1 MSGIGPPSPE
11 DRKKIMF
18 YDTSERQ
25 TKLRIRCNF
34 DGLTQSQFFRMMVTG
49 YIENNELIYDYIKEC
64 KEKYEIQGQQ
74 KRNKIDQ
81 LQKESKE
88 TSKKFALENNEIEN
102 IFDIIE
108 METDI

>member
-1 MSGIGPPSPE
+1 
-11 DRKKIMF
+11 
-18 YDTSERQ
+18 
-25 TKLRIRCNF
+25 
-34 DGLTQSQFFRMMVTG
+34 MVTG

-88 TSKKFALENNEIEN
+88 MSKKFALENNEIEN